1 MIIFNNNNNLRLIAY
16 GTTLTALNVLTQTE
30 NQEAFNKYW
39 SRHFQEFERIL
50 IVNLLSSGRKHRE
63 TILTDAFLRHILLL
77 KNEQLA
83 YIGFDFH
90 DFWKSHKNIPKIYR
104 LVYNFISLHEINGF
118 NETLKSPS
126 YNYENS

>member
-1 MIIFNNNNNLRLIAY
+1 MKTYACKNGNVVDNNPQKVYSINHLMNYLF
-16 GTTLTALNVLTQTE
+16 LNAMSNPSSTKRQAQTE

-63 TILTDAFLRHILLL
+63 TILTDAFLRHILLS

-90 DFWKSHKNIPKIYR
+90 DFW
-104 LVYNFISLHEINGF
+104 LVLQISN
-118 NETLKSPS
+118 NDS
-126 YNYENS
+126 

>member
-1 MIIFNNNNNLRLIAY
+1 MFFFCDKLLYWYLFIYLFSENFSA
-16 GTTLTALNVLTQTE
+16 QTE

-90 DFWKSHKNIPKIYR
+90 DFW
-104 LVYNFISLHEINGF
+104 
-118 NETLKSPS
+118 
-126 YNYENS
+126 